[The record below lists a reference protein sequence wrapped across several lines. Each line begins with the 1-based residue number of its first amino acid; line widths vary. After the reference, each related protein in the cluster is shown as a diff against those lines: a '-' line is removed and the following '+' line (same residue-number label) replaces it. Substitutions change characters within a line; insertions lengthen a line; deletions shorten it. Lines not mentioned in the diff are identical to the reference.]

1 MVAAPETARILD
13 LRRDSSRCGCA
24 CAGTAGREAGGFGE
38 GVSQFQ
44 KLRRDSPQKLGSLGS
59 VTGESRNELS
69 HRQETRHSVGA
80 KNREKSQSA
89 LQSLRKPKPH
99 GEAGDGRASPITSVF
114 PSASPQFSYTPAH
127 VSEQSH
133 FGRPPRA
140 RSRNAIH
147 VERPSRRELHP
158 CDR

>member
-13 LRRDSSRCGCA
+13 LTRDSSRCGCA
-24 CAGTAGREAGGFGE
+24 CAGTAGREGREAGAFGQ

-44 KLRRDSPQKLGSLGS
+44 KLPRDSPQKLGSLGS

-89 LQSLRKPKPH
+89 LQSLRKP
-99 GEAGDGRASPITSVF
+99 
-114 PSASPQFSYTPAH
+114 
-127 VSEQSH
+127 
-133 FGRPPRA
+133 
-140 RSRNAIH
+140 
-147 VERPSRRELHP
+147 
-158 CDR
+158 